1 MEYEELN
8 KKASLGDD
16 NALEELIGYAEQGEA
31 DAQFLLSC
39 LYEQDGPLKNE
50 ELADYWLDMA
60 VYNGHEQAKQKYYEK
75 PLKPIK
81 NIFAE
86 DEALA
91 SADSPQSHSDFNGSA
106 VTDEN
111 PIVSGSNGEEAPP
124 KSYTAQIIGIVI
136 SIGLIIAGLSGEF
149 VLRGT
154 NSSIALVLAGVGLL
168 IYDIFKLTN

>member
-8 KKASLGDD
+8 KKASLGDE

-81 NIFAE
+81 NLFAE
-86 DEALA
+86 DETLA

-111 PIVSGSNGEEAPP
+111 PIVSGSNDEGAPP